1 MKKIGYIKINS
12 VNGQITFCVFELENG
27 ILFTQPN
34 VHKNNTKKNN
44 VIHLNVNTELF
55 IDRARQIKQHCEM
68 LIRVF
73 LGLDLNKF
81 KMLMHR
87 LSSSTVSA

>member
-27 ILFTQPN
+27 ILFNRPN
-34 VHKNNTKKNN
+34 VHKTNTKKNN

-55 IDRARQIKQHCEM
+55 IDRAKQIKQHCEM

-73 LGLDLNKF
+73 LNLNINDF
-81 KMLMHR
+81 KMLMHELNNAR
-87 LSSSTVSA
+87 L